1 MNCSSAPL
9 WGAVLIPIS
18 LTMKKLAFLFL
29 ILFFAGCK
37 NDTAPSLFDPN
48 DQSNPAPVV
57 RSIAPADSALAGA
70 SEITLTGE
78 NFSAKKE
85 DNIVYFDTA
94 PVEILAASATQLT
107 VKSPNI
113 ISDSVKIR
121 IAVLG
126 AEKFSATVRYK
137 LKAAVAPF
145 GKIEDPGYTAN
156 RDALRAYGID
166 VDLEGNIYLST
177 EQTISGLVNSRIKKI
192 APNGVTTNLATTTFL
207 RANALRIGPGNT
219 LYALYRTGRLRNIVT
234 FSPAGVQT
242 PFVSLPGNA
251 TDDVRDMDFDANG
264 NLWVTIGTDIYLIK
278 PNQAIS
284 RALTTADTL
293 SALRVYNGFVYF
305 AGRNKT
311 LPEEKVWRSR
321 IDGETLAAKEVVLDV
336 AAASWLNGRSV
347 ISLTFSESGDIYI
360 GTTHPSGM
368 FVVRGN
374 NGEVLYP
381 GLIAPSIYA
390 LSWSNGNLVYAVRQI
405 NANLSQLLKIDAAQK
420 GAPYHG
426 RR

>member
-1 MNCSSAPL
+1 MKKFAL
-9 WGAVLIPIS
+9 LFLAIS
-18 LTMKKLAFLFL
+18 L
-29 ILFFAGCK
+29 AGCE
-37 NDTAPSLFDPN
+37 NDTAPSLYDPN
-48 DQSNPAPVV
+48 DLPNPAPVV
-57 RSIAPADSALAGA
+57 RSIAPPDSALAGA
-70 SEITLTGE
+70 GEVILIGE

-85 DNIVYFDTA
+85 DNIVYFDTT

-107 VKSPNI
+107 VKPANI
-113 ISDSVKIR
+113 ISDTVKIR

-145 GKIEDPGYTAN
+145 GKIEDPGYSAT

-166 VDLEGNIYLST
+166 VDLEGNVYLST
-177 EQTISGLVNSRIKKI
+177 EQTISGLTTSRIKKI
-192 APNGVTTNLATTTFL
+192 DPTGATTNLATTAFL
-207 RANALRIGPGNT
+207 RANALRVGPGNT

-251 TDDVRDMDFDANG
+251 TDDVRDMDFDASG
-264 NLWVTIGTDIYLIK
+264 NLWVTIGTGIYLVK

-284 RALTTADTL
+284 RALATADTL

-305 AGRNKT
+305 AGRNKA
-311 LPEEKVWRSR
+311 LPEEKIWRSR
-321 IDGETLAAKEVVLDV
+321 IDGETLGASEVILDV
-336 AAASWLNGRSV
+336 AAVSWLGGRSV
-347 ISLTFSESGDIYI
+347 LSLTFSESGDLYI

-374 NGEVLYP
+374 SGEALYP
-381 GLIAPSIYA
+381 GLLGPSIYA

-405 NANLSQLLKIDAAQK
+405 NPNLSQLLKIDAAKK
-420 GAPYHG
+420 GAPYYG